1 MLRALDLEVLDAA
14 ELGMERQMSPEESRN
29 SVPGRGYAK
38 IKDIGQG
45 SYGKA
50 VLVQDRDGKLYV
62 MKIIDMS
69 RMDSKQRKD
78 AANEVKVLA
87 SLKHPYIVSYRE
99 SFTENRNLA
108 IVMDYADGGDLHDRI
123 SRTRKAMK
131 TFSEEKVVRW
141 FTEATLALKY
151 MHDKHVLHRDLKSQ
165 NLFLTSQDRLRIG
178 DFGISK
184 VLESTAAFAR
194 TTIGTPYYLS
204 PEICMEKPY
213 SFASDIWALG
223 CILYELAALRVPF
236 DASSLQSLVH
246 KITRGPAPVMPSA
259 YTPDLRQLC
268 TDLLHRE
275 QSQRP
280 AAPEILQRG
289 VIQAEI
295 RRMLREEQAKSAQK
309 ENEDRENRDSRR
321 HPSKG
326 SQLSSRPSEGA
337 LLPLKSPLPV
347 AHGYDEA
354 GDLSARHRNAPPTP
368 LKGVGANHLYEN
380 GARIREPSESRES
393 RPYSKVPSVPPLPP
407 PLQPRQHYGVGGEP
421 IGVSSSRHATPSGRR
436 RY

>member
-1 MLRALDLEVLDAA
+1 
-14 ELGMERQMSPEESRN
+14 MSDEDRN

-50 VLVQDRDGKLYV
+50 VLVQDKDAKLFV

-78 AANEVKVLA
+78 AVNEVKVLS

-99 SFTENRNLA
+99 SFQEHRHLA
-108 IVMDYADGGDLHDRI
+108 IVMDYADGGDLHERI
-123 SRTRKAMK
+123 SKTRKAMK
-131 TFSEEKVVRW
+131 TFAEEKIVRW

-184 VLESTAAFAR
+184 VLESTGAFAR

-213 SFASDIWALG
+213 SYSSDIWALG
-223 CILYELAALRVPF
+223 CILYEMAALRVPF

-246 KITRGPAPVMPSA
+246 KITRGPTPTMPSA
-259 YTPDLRQLC
+259 YSTDLRQLC
-268 TDLLHRE
+268 TELLHRE

-280 AAPEILQRG
+280 AAPEILQRT

-295 RRMLREEQAKSAQK
+295 RRMLREEQAKTSAK
-309 ENEDRENRDSRR
+309 ENEESSVKPEHHNMRRRPLEPQVSR
-321 HPSKG
+321 
-326 SQLSSRPSEGA
+326 RPSEGA
-337 LLPLKSPLPV
+337 LLPLKTPPV
-347 AHGYDEA
+347 VPSSEEA
-354 GDLSARHRNAPPTP
+354 GDLSARYRNNVAPAP
-368 LKGVGANHLYEN
+368 LKGVGASLCEN
-380 GARIREPSESRES
+380 GARIREPSENRELRENREPRQYSRQ
-393 RPYSKVPSVPPLPP
+393 VTVPPLPP
-407 PLQPRQHYGVGGEP
+407 PPYQPRQHHGIMSEP
-421 IGVSSSRHATPSGRR
+421 LCRQLSTPSGRPMR
-436 RY
+436 RF

>member
-1 MLRALDLEVLDAA
+1 M
-14 ELGMERQMSPEESRN
+14 
-29 SVPGRGYAK
+29 PGRAYAK

-50 VLVQDRDGKLYV
+50 VLVQDKEARMYV

-78 AANEVKVLA
+78 AVNEVKVLS

-99 SFTENRNLA
+99 SFQENRQLA
-108 IVMDYADGGDLHDRI
+108 IVMDYADGGDLHERI
-123 SRTRKAMK
+123 SKTRKAMK
-131 TFSEEKVVRW
+131 TFPEEKIVRW

-184 VLESTAAFAR
+184 VLENTAAFAR

-213 SFASDIWALG
+213 SYASDIWALG

-246 KITRGPAPVMPSA
+246 KITRGPTPTMPSA
-259 YTPDLRQLC
+259 YSSDLRQLC

-280 AAPEILQRG
+280 TAPEILQRP
-289 VIQAEI
+289 VIQSEI
-295 RRMLREEQAKSAQK
+295 RRMLREEQAKSSAK
-309 ENEDRENRDSRR
+309 ENEENRENRENREPRR
-321 HPSKG
+321 RPSDG
-326 SQLSSRPSEGA
+326 SQVSRRPSEGA
-337 LLPLKSPLPV
+337 LLPLKSAPSLPSSE
-347 AHGYDEA
+347 EA
-354 GDLSARHRNAPPTP
+354 GDLSARHRNHMQPAP
-368 LKGVGANHLYEN
+368 LKGVGASLCEN
-380 GARIREPSESRES
+380 GARIYEPSENRCENREPPRQYSR
-393 RPYSKVPSVPPLPP
+393 VPSVPPLPP
-407 PLQPRQHYGVGGEP
+407 PPYQPRQHHGVMEPICVGGP
-421 IGVSSSRHATPSGRR
+421 SRHSTPSVRR
-436 RY
+436 RPF